1 MYDQIIESSD
11 TERLADVFIA
21 LVQESAL
28 LNLENIQ
35 KVRSYARF
43 LLADQQMEEAPV
55 PQSYEKEGS
64 ADKSPRNGST
74 THCAFC
80 GRLNRPVRKPCKG

>member
-43 LLADQQMEEAPV
+43 LLADQQTEEALFHRPMRKKAPQINLPV
-55 PQSYEKEGS
+55 MALQLTVHS
-64 ADKSPRNGST
+64 AEDPMIRFS
-74 THCAFC
+74 A
-80 GRLNRPVRKPCKG
+80 